1 MKTVGHSVPYK
12 VEDAKKKFLALRP
25 CCLDPFWSKPLQEKV
40 AADKMEFG
48 NAIKQFFASLRPVS
62 LREEQAHTIQRLA
75 AGGEKARAVT
85 SVRQRASSVAFAV
98 KRHYTAR
105 GGRNLDFAK
114 NEVRTKY
121 KTIQKGKR
129 EIFERPNQMGSTMIF
144 YVNSQFKLK
153 GGTRQDHKTAWQ
165 ALSAEQKELW
175 KSRHQNSVRLRRAQK
190 KSEEKF
196 FAAQTQQQEA
206 LQTSWGIGEQEWP
219 LKPALLAA
227 FLKRLQTK
235 QAGLQT
241 LRGIAPQSPEAESYV
256 QSVQD
261 GSVAFHYKDALA
273 LYCNNFF
280 GDGLT
285 SEDVQACALTEEIIS
300 TELPHIGCHAMHPG
314 MCRTK
319 DASLKGGV
327 DAFFKALPKKSCVL
341 ELKTSHFIVYARSVL
356 GGENEKTC
364 DF

>member
-1 MKTVGHSVPYK
+1 M
-12 VEDAKKKFLALRP
+12 
-25 CCLDPFWSKPLQEKV
+25 
-40 AADKMEFG
+40 
-48 NAIKQFFASLRPVS
+48 
-62 LREEQAHTIQRLA
+62 
-75 AGGEKARAVT
+75 
-85 SVRQRASSVAFAV
+85 
-98 KRHYTAR
+98 
-105 GGRNLDFAK
+105 
-114 NEVRTKY
+114 
-121 KTIQKGKR
+121 
-129 EIFERPNQMGSTMIF
+129 
-144 YVNSQFKLK
+144 
-153 GGTRQDHKTAWQ
+153 
-165 ALSAEQKELW
+165 
-175 KSRHQNSVRLRRAQK
+175 
-190 KSEEKF
+190 
-196 FAAQTQQQEA
+196 
-206 LQTSWGIGEQEWP
+206 
-219 LKPALLAA
+219 
-227 FLKRLQTK
+227 
-235 QAGLQT
+235 
-241 LRGIAPQSPEAESYV
+241 

-364 DF
+364 HF